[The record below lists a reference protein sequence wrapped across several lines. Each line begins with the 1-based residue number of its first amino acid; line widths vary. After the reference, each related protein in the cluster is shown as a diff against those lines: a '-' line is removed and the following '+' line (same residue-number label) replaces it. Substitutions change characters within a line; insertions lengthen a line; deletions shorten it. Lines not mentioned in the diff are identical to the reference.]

1 MIEQDTTGAGALLR
15 ALVSRVGELRAQ
27 SGGLLP
33 DADWEDAAARS
44 YAERAAEL
52 LGGLAAAEAAAETLA
67 LGAP

>member
-1 MIEQDTTGAGALLR
+1 MIEQDANGAGALLR
-15 ALVSRVGELRAQ
+15 ALASRVGELRAR

-44 YAERAAEL
+44 YADRAAEL